1 MLKTL
6 FRKFVADEG
15 GFLNSAELAFLGT
28 LLVIGIVPGIVTLRD
43 AIVTEFADMAE
54 AVNPGPPGHANGP
67 PPHANPGPPGH
78 ANGPPSHANP
88 VFNRVDELPVGER
101 PTVAADIFP

>member
-1 MLKTL
+1 MLKSL
-6 FRKFVADEG
+6 IRKFVADEG

-43 AIVTEFADMAE
+43 AIVCEFADMAE
-54 AVNPGPPGHANGP
+54 AVNPGPQHHSQVKIAE
-67 PPHANPGPPGH
+67 
-78 ANGPPSHANP
+78 
-88 VFNRVDELPVGER
+88 VDELPVGER

>member
-6 FRKFVADEG
+6 FRKFLADEG

-54 AVNPGPPGHANGP
+54 AVNPGPQNHPKPKFAE
-67 PPHANPGPPGH
+67 
-78 ANGPPSHANP
+78 
-88 VFNRVDELPVGER
+88 VDELPVGER

>member
-6 FRKFVADEG
+6 FRKFLADEG

-54 AVNPGPPGHANGP
+54 AVNPGPHNYPKPKFGE
-67 PPHANPGPPGH
+67 
-78 ANGPPSHANP
+78 
-88 VFNRVDELPVGER
+88 VDELPVGER